1 MAQFIAGYTRHIEG
15 VGIVT
20 IVADAEAEQTQF
32 RGTPELPEVFVNP
45 SAFLLHPWMAV
56 ICEAQTGVRYTNQTS
71 GVRCLPR
78 TAEGYYVPVFD
89 ARALAELR
97 AVFEDDLQEQGA
109 LGGPEVLNPYVE
121 RIRGAVSLV
130 RMDSS
135 TGGPSE
141 ARLKLDDSRLAE
153 ADEAWIPVITADG
166 PGVLIWENSD

>member
-1 MAQFIAGYTRHIEG
+1 MT
-15 VGIVT
+15 IVT
-20 IVADAEAEQTQF
+20 EEGDAQTHL

-56 ICEAQTGVRYTNQTS
+56 ICEAHTGVRYTNQAG
-71 GVRCLPR
+71 GVQCLPK
-78 TAEGYYVPVFD
+78 TTEGYYVPVFD
-89 ARALAELR
+89 GQALAELR

-109 LGGPEVLNPYVE
+109 RGGPEVLKPYIE
-121 RIRGAVSLV
+121 RIREAVSLV

-141 ARLKLDDSRLAE
+141 AHLKLDDSRLAE
-153 ADEAWIPVITADG
+153 ADEAWIPVITPDG